1 MTRILEQLEAEEG
14 FVGHAYADSLG
25 FVTVG
30 IGRLIDKRRG
40 GGITHDEALY
50 LLGNDVARI
59 THDLARRFRWFD
71 GLDAA
76 RQAVLVGMAFQM
88 GVHGLLGFQRTLLLI
103 EAQQFDAAA
112 TAMLSSKWATQTPG
126 RARRMAEQMRTG
138 EWQFPSGHKPQQG
151 E

>member
-25 FVTVG
+25 FTTIG

-40 GGITHDEALY
+40 GGITRDEGLY
-50 LLGNDVARI
+50 LLGNDVRRI
-59 THDLARRFRWFD
+59 THDLVMRFRWFD
-71 GLDAA
+71 ALNAP
-76 RQAVLVGMAFQM
+76 RQAVLVGMALQM
-88 GVHGLLGFQRTLLLI
+88 GLHGLLGFQRTLLLI
-103 EAQQFDAAA
+103 EAQQFDKAAD
-112 TAMLSSKWATQTPG
+112 AMLQSKWADQTPG

-138 EWQFPSGHKPQQG
+138 EWQFPPGHKPKG